1 MMRTWILA
9 IVVVCSCA
17 RARSAGDERASDGS
31 SKRPSTEATT
41 PSSAAVEATSAKGS
55 GTAAAATDA
64 GSPDAAASACSDL
77 SAAFQARLAAA
88 SGACA
93 TAADCA
99 CFTSIVDAPACAG
112 VTDATSARELNEV
125 ATRFRAAGCRLP
137 RQCGPGRC
145 APTCTDHR
153 CR

>member
-1 MMRTWILA
+1 MTRAWVLCFA
-9 IVVVCSCA
+9 VLCACA
-17 RARSAGDERASDGS
+17 RSSGDERLSDGS
-31 SKRPSTEATT
+31 LKRSTA
-41 PSSAAVEATSAKGS
+41 ATSSSS
-55 GTAAAATDA
+55 GPAQAAA
-64 GSPDAAASACSDL
+64 PIDAAAVPAIAPDASQPGAAASGCADV

-112 VTDATSARELNEV
+112 VTDATSARELNDL
-125 ATRFRAAGCRLP
+125 AARFRAAGCRLP

-145 APTCTDHR
+145 APQCVDHR

>member
-1 MMRTWILA
+1 MRAGGVLMRAQMLSW
-9 IVVVCSCA
+9 IVVVWACA
-17 RARSAGDERASDGS
+17 RSNGDDRVSSDSLKRSPAGAAS
-31 SKRPSTEATT
+31 ATT
-41 PSSAAVEATSAKGS
+41 
-55 GTAAAATDA
+55 TAQDA
-64 GSPDAAASACSDL
+64 GSPDSAAPTCADL

-99 CFTSIVDAPACAG
+99 CFTSIVDSPACAG
-112 VTDATSARELNEV
+112 VTDAASARALNDQ
-125 ATRFRAAGCRLP
+125 ATRFRDAGCRLP

-145 APTCTDHR
+145 APQCVDHR